1 MNVQVPGTD
10 QARSFSFSSGP
21 GADEVG
27 FLIRNTT
34 YGVLTT
40 YLRERAKTGDKIS
53 FNGPLGSFYL
63 RKIERPVLFLA
74 GGTGLAPFLSMLH
87 KIEQDGAS
95 EHPIHLIFGVTND
108 ADLVEVEKLEGYA
121 SRMSNFTFTCVVAA
135 EESSY
140 PNKGFVTHHMK
151 PEHLHDGFV
160 DVYLCGPPPMVD
172 AVRKYLADQGIEPA
186 SFYYEKFS
194 GSGVVSEI
202 GESHVKAVDSDE
214 AFDTRMALEL
224 GAAQLIVGRLSA
236 EQLAEYRRLAEATG
250 QFIKDGHFTDPAG
263 FREANSAFHLFPI
276 EATANEVLLEAYR
289 KLLVQEYMGQVL
301 TPSVDVVGDITQD
314 HIQIVDAFESGDF
327 EALRRIISSI
337 TPTTPRR
344 RCGRGSRS
352 RGARVEMIFP
362 ARFDGKTL
370 VVTGAAQGLGEAVA
384 TRAAR
389 EGGRSPWWTAPRT
402 CTRSPRSS
410 RRGRAD
416 CAFTADLEQYRDGAT
431 VMAAARK
438 RGCGRIDILINNVGG
453 AINFKPYV
461 EFTEEQI
468 VAEIRRSLFPT
479 LWCCRAVLPF
489 MVERR
494 QGTIVNVSSAAARG
508 IHRIPYSAAKG
519 GVNALTASLAWEYA
533 DHGIRVVATAPGGI
547 EAPPR
552 KVSRGTPQP
561 QSDQEKAWFQAHIDQ
576 TLTSSLMHRYGT
588 LDEEVA
594 PILFLASD
602 EASYITGTRLPV
614 AGGDPG

>member
-1 MNVQVPGTD
+1 MSYQIALTFEDGVTRFIECKPNELVSDASYRQRINIPLDCRDGVCGTCKSFCESGDYELGDYVPDEAMTEDEEEAGYVLTCQMTPKSDLIIRIPATSDVAKTSISTYEGELVSNERLSDTALTFSIRMDNRSSLGFLPGQYVNVQVPGTD

-21 GADEVG
+21 GEDEVA

-74 GGTGLAPFLSMLH
+74 GGTGLAPFLSMLN
-87 KIEQDGAS
+87 KIEQDGGG
-95 EHPIHLIFGVTND
+95 EHAIHLIFGVTND
-108 ADLVEVEKLEGYA
+108 PDLVEVEKLEGYA
-121 SRMSNFTFTCVVAA
+121 SRMPNFTFTCVVAS

-151 PEHLHDGFV
+151 PEHLNDGFV

-224 GAAQLIVGRLSA
+224 GAAQLALGKLST

-276 EATANEVLLEAYR
+276 EATGNEVLLEAYR

-301 TPSVDVVGDITQD
+301 TPSVDLVGDITQD
-314 HIQIVDAFESGDF
+314 HINIVDAFESGDF
-327 EALRRIISSI
+327 QALRTIIAEH
-337 TPTTPRR
+337 TDH
-344 RCGRGSRS
+344 
-352 RGARVEMIFP
+352 A
-362 ARFDGKTL
+362 K
-370 VVTGAAQGLGEAVA
+370 A
-384 TRAAR
+384 TMRA
-389 EGGRSPWWTAPRT
+389 
-402 CTRSPRSS
+402 
-410 RRGRAD
+410 
-416 CAFTADLEQYRDGAT
+416 
-431 VMAAARK
+431 
-438 RGCGRIDILINNVGG
+438 
-453 AINFKPYV
+453 
-461 EFTEEQI
+461 
-468 VAEIRRSLFPT
+468 
-479 LWCCRAVLPF
+479 
-489 MVERR
+489 
-494 QGTIVNVSSAAARG
+494 G
-508 IHRIPYSAAKG
+508 IEK
-519 GVNALTASLAWEYA
+519 
-533 DHGIRVVATAPGGI
+533 PGG
-547 EAPPR
+547 
-552 KVSRGTPQP
+552 
-561 QSDQEKAWFQAHIDQ
+561 
-576 TLTSSLMHRYGT
+576 
-588 LDEEVA
+588 
-594 PILFLASD
+594 
-602 EASYITGTRLPV
+602 
-614 AGGDPG
+614 